1 MKNSKGRIVLFPR
14 PVYAN
19 RSNFHT
25 WHATDPFEI
34 FHEGWIAVNACDVRG
49 EGDVLFV
56 NFLFAGMSLGNLSGD
71 DEITPSQLELFN
83 VTNI

>member
-1 MKNSKGRIVLFPR
+1 MARHL
-14 PVYAN
+14 
-19 RSNFHT
+19 
-25 WHATDPFEI
+25 DPFEI

-71 DEITPSQLELFN
+71 DEITPKPAGAF
-83 VTNI
+83 